1 MAQCI
6 AQSAFDLVAILALHS
21 KPKKHLMRSLFV
33 LIFALSMIAC
43 GDGDHR
49 PENQSSNPLY
59 PSGPEQVQR
68 GQIMTGEGSV
78 VSEAEVVIID
88 AERLVVLA
96 RAPVDDRGGF
106 VVSVPQRPS
115 YWLGVSGPYMATHI
129 DTTFAFTGEAITV
142 DEAPRSY
149 PAGKAAQVVG
159 ILGDV
164 NNDNQVDIADALLVL
179 LYTLERFSFV
189 APNQGNIALGDVNED
204 GLINLADVLLI
215 MTYIANP
222 LDPTLPDGIGL
233 ATEQTTVAIAVEQD
247 RAVLIALYEATGGD
261 NWKDNTN
268 WLINAYPLDQWYGV
282 ETDDEGRVTGLDLF
296 QNRLTGEIPE
306 ALGNLDSLQYL
317 DLGDNYFLTGTI
329 PETLENFSN
338 LKSLDLSDNQLAGP
352 IPETLG
358 QLDNLQYLD
367 FSSNELTGPIP
378 ETLGNLNNLRHL
390 NLWRNQ
396 LTGPIPETL
405 GQLDNLQYLNLS
417 QNLQYQNLS
426 DNQVLLVGGL
436 TGLIPEALGNLNNLQ
451 SLSLSDNQLTGPIP
465 EALGN
470 LDSLQYLDLA
480 WNQLTGPIPETLGN
494 LNNLQSLSLA
504 WNQLTGP
511 IPETLGQLDNLQYLS
526 LAGNELTG
534 CIPSALQ
541 DVPDFNDLGLAFCQ
555 SENSTAVTE
564 VNKADH
570 AMVLVPEGLF
580 VMGWDAGDPDEQP
593 PHQVFLSAY
602 YIDQFE
608 VTIGLYRHC
617 VEDDACEEPAYA
629 PNCNWDKDIDDTH
642 PINCVNRQ
650 HALDY
655 CAWAGL
661 RLPTEAEWEK
671 AARGTDGR
679 IYPWGYELEGDE
691 ANFRF
696 IAGATEPVGSRP
708 AGVSPYGAH
717 DMAGNVWEWVSDW
730 YGDTYYAESP
740 RDNPQGPLHGEFG
753 VLRGGSWWFE
763 KESLPAANRE
773 AYDPLLTDIDIGI
786 RCARDF

>member
-1 MAQCI
+1 M
-6 AQSAFDLVAILALHS
+6 
-21 KPKKHLMRSLFV
+21 KKETSVLV

-43 GDGDHR
+43 GDGDRR

-68 GQIMTGEGSV
+68 GQIVTVEGASV
-78 VSEAEVVIID
+78 AEAEVVIID

-96 RAPVDDRGGF
+96 RAPVDDQGGF
-106 VVSVPQRPS
+106 EVSVPQRPS
-115 YWLGVSGPYMATHI
+115 YWLGVSGPYMTTHV
-129 DTTFAFTGEAITV
+129 DTAFAFTGEAITV
-142 DEAPRSY
+142 DEAPRSDA
-149 PAGKAAQVVG
+149 AGKAAQVVG

-179 LYTLERFSFV
+179 LYTLERISFV

-204 GLINLADVLLI
+204 GQIDIADVLLI

-233 ATEQTTVAIAVEQD
+233 AIVVDQD
-247 RAVLIALYEATGGD
+247 SAVLITLYGATGGA
-261 NWKDNTN
+261 NWYDNTN
-268 WLINAYPLDQWYGV
+268 WLSLSPLNEWYGV
-282 ETDDEGRVTGLDLF
+282 ETDDAGRVISLDLHY
-296 QNRLTGEIPE
+296 NSLTGEIPE

-317 DLGDNYFLTGTI
+317 DLGDNYLTGTI

-338 LKSLDLSDNQLAGP
+338 LKSLDLSDSQLTGE
-352 IPETLG
+352 IPEVLG
-358 QLDNLQYLD
+358 NLNNLQYL
-367 FSSNELTGPIP
+367 NLARNQLTGKIP
-378 ETLGNLNNLRHL
+378 ETLGNLNNLQYL
-390 NLWRNQ
+390 ILWSNQ
-396 LTGPIPETL
+396 LTGEIPE
-405 GQLDNLQYLNLS
+405 
-417 QNLQYQNLS
+417 
-426 DNQVLLVGGL
+426 V
-436 TGLIPEALGNLNNLQ
+436 LGNLNNLQ
-451 SLSLSDNQLTGPIP
+451 SLNLGYNQLTGKIP

-470 LDSLQYLDLA
+470 LDSLQSLNLGY
-480 WNQLTGPIPETLGN
+480 NQLTGPIPETLGN
-494 LNNLQSLSLA
+494 LNNLQSLILA

-511 IPETLGQLDNLQYLS
+511 IPETLGQLDNLQYLR

-541 DVPDFNDLGLAFCQ
+541 DVPDFNDLELVFCQ
-555 SENSTAVTE
+555 SENSIEVTE

-608 VTIGLYRHC
+608 VTIGRYRQC
-617 VEDDACEEPAYA
+617 VEDDVCKEPAYA

-696 IAGATEPVGSRP
+696 VVGATEPVGSRP

-773 AYDPLLTDIDIGI
+773 AYDPRLTDIDIGI